1 LLNAATCGS
10 VSLLSCVAPSL
21 DIIIVN
27 WNTGLLL
34 QACLR
39 SIAACDRSSFH
50 IGRVVVVDNASV
62 DGSCDNLDDSSLP
75 LVLSRNTANRGFAAA
90 CNQGAVGTA
99 SDYLLFLNPDTALF
113 KDSLARPIAFME
125 EPANADAGIC
135 GVRLVADDGA
145 TTVSCAR
152 FPTLGTFV
160 GQATGL
166 TYLWPRV
173 FKPHLMTAD
182 ECRFTRDV
190 DQIIG
195 AFFLMRRSVF
205 TLLGGFD
212 DRFFVYFEEVDLSL
226 RARQHGYRSVYLAD
240 AAIYHRGGV
249 SSEQVKATRLF
260 YSLRSRLLFGFKHFG
275 RLNAMLLV
283 VITVVIEPLTRLGRA
298 FARGSLVEARE
309 TLQGYIELFA
319 YLGQRSRSPMGER

>member
-1 LLNAATCGS
+1 M
-10 VSLLSCVAPSL
+10 APTL

-27 WNTGLLL
+27 WNTGPLL
-34 QACLR
+34 QACLK
-39 SIAACDRSSFH
+39 SIALCDRSSLCV
-50 IGRVVVVDNASV
+50 GRVVVIDNASV
-62 DGSCDNLDDSSLP
+62 DGSCDNLDDSGLP
-75 LVLSRNTANRGFAAA
+75 LVLTRNAENRGFAAA
-90 CNQGAVGTA
+90 CNQGAAGAV
-99 SDYLLFLNPDTALF
+99 SEYLLFLNPDTALF

-152 FPTLGTFV
+152 FPTLGTFL

-166 TYLWPRV
+166 THLWPRL
-173 FKPHLMTAD
+173 FKPHLMTAE

-195 AFFLMRRSVF
+195 AFFFMRRSVF
-205 TLLGGFD
+205 ALLGGFD

-249 SSEQVKATRLF
+249 SSEQVRATRLF

-275 RLNAMLLV
+275 RLKALLLV
-283 VITVVIEPLTRLGRA
+283 VITVMIEPVTRLARA
-298 FARGSLVEARE
+298 LARGSFVEARE
-309 TLQGYIELFA
+309 TVHGYVELFA
-319 YLGQRSRSPMGER
+319 YLRQRARAPVTERS